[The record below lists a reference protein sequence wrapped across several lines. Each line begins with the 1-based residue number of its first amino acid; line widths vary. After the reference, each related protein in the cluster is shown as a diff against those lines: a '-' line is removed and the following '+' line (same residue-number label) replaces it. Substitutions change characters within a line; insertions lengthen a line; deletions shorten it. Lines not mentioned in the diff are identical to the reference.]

1 MPLDSPEGSQDEGQ
15 EGAVA
20 PEKDNAK
27 GDLEA
32 PKTGRSVP
40 AFDDKTLKALL
51 QVCSEDLPRGAGG
64 VLKSVS
70 KVLSLSEK
78 DVSKAIMARVRTLR
92 EEVQYL
98 LGEVGEAGGG
108 EIDGMRQELADDA
121 APLSLQQLSLWRE
134 SLTQL
139 LTGQGKN
146 AEEML
151 GAHFQERSGSR
162 PYQEQT
168 RILQSIEVVFLL
180 DEIARRREAKV
191 REALETT
198 MQTTGPGS
206 TLGEIRSHL
215 FALLSPK
222 KQKDFDPM
230 EKLDILREEMWQE
243 REEEEY
249 ERLSGK
255 ILALFGRGKGEA
267 PFHTQKSLAKA
278 LRVEEGRIKHILG
291 QMNQERK
298 IGFMMG
304 TGGQEMYMCRD
315 KKIFQYLPDEL
326 IAELNPQYFDQVG
339 AFLKKALDQ
348 GEVVDREYL
357 EENEHEL
364 KLPSDVAACL
374 LDCYVDAKRLRR
386 TKDRGYQM
394 PKDEERT
401 LLSSTVFER
410 INLAQQFYE
419 LAAALDDKALAKVSE
434 VVTWETIERDYKK
447 FCESRSVN
455 EIPLETRRPS
465 MKMYPFTEIQLGH
478 MDLDVGS
485 LQRRIE
491 ELKALPVEE
500 RPDQIVI
507 SGTVFGRFKHWE
519 KDKHKMRVYEADT
532 QLRHAKFV
540 LDELHSLG
548 MPIVYNMSDNDA
560 LIVKEYTYDAVG
572 LMESLLK
579 GGGVIVDR
587 STKRHLARGAAYWQF
602 EQAQRSK
609 AWSQHYAFQ
618 WDVVLPYM
626 FCSGRHL
633 YTAEEVQELYGEE
646 PIEEYLLLLYAYK
659 KRKDG
664 ESLEKLS
671 KGGHKLA
678 KLALKVLEIENI
690 PFYGEEQKG
699 KVMVTSDFVLHAK
712 TQERT
717 RTVEEKHSWRQ
728 SGVGMVQDP
737 MKAARAIYDQL
748 IADGEAVPDMVIG
761 ENEQHAVGVLKRY
774 NDGHVL
780 IATTPGLQTFNRH
793 RSSYTRH
800 GSDKSER
807 MAWARGER
815 FIAGTTSFEITDD
828 DRYKIEFF
836 NDKFMDIAAKTKERV
851 IVVNISDLQLGSVTS
866 DFDTAIKCFDYVLYH
881 LLADPKARV
890 VLFLNGDH
898 IQGWNYPKF
907 PIENARMGLV
917 GVGRQQKLL
926 VRVLENMLSTLPR
939 ELKSR
944 IEMVKITDGNHE
956 WNSPGKRAE
965 IGLSHSLPIEMAFRH
980 NSEGLYKTELCDY
993 DVPVVTKDGSRFVS
1007 STAYENVQG
1016 YGFIVQHILQERG
1029 GKGSG
1034 GGPPVYQARELIKGC
1049 APHMPDAHIL
1059 MGGHYHEP
1067 NYLMYDNKLGIVN
1080 GSWARISGY
1089 EWWLG
1094 YCPTMGTVAM
1104 HVGGGKPPMMEVIT
1118 AETLY
1123 KHKMQG
1129 YYKDEPGCDT
1139 DKGHDPHQHT
1149 FANMLMN
1156 DGRDPMSGVQKK
1168 LIKDMQELKKE
1179 RPLHG
1184 GGIMRGEVG
1193 APT

>member
-1 MPLDSPEGSQDEGQ
+1 MPLDSPDGSQDEAQ
-15 EGAVA
+15 ERAAA
-20 PEKDNAK
+20 PEGGA
-27 GDLEA
+27 A
-32 PKTGRSVP
+32 
-40 AFDDKTLKALL
+40 AFDGKTLKALL
-51 QVCSEDLPRGAGG
+51 RMHGEDLQRGGS
-64 VLKSVS
+64 VVKNVS
-70 KVLSLSEK
+70 KALSLSEK
-78 DVSKAIMARVRTLR
+78 EVTKAITARMRTMR

-98 LGEVGEAGGG
+98 LGEVGSAVGG
-108 EIDGMRQELADDA
+108 EEIESMRRDFADDA
-121 APLSLQQLSLWRE
+121 APLSLQQIVRHRDHLAE
-134 SLTQL
+134 L
-139 LTGQGKN
+139 LAGQGKN
-146 AEEML
+146 AGELLEERFKERKDSPQ
-151 GAHFQERSGSR
+151 HREQERVIR
-162 PYQEQT
+162 
-168 RILQSIEVVFLL
+168 SIEVVFLV
-180 DEIARRREAKV
+180 DDIASNRKAKV
-191 REALETT
+191 REALEGAPSAADPESALAE
-198 MQTTGPGS
+198 M
-206 TLGEIRSHL
+206 RNRL
-215 FALLSPK
+215 FTLLSPK
-222 KQKDFDPM
+222 KRQEFSLAQ
-230 EKLDILREEMWQE
+230 KLDVLREEVWEE
-243 REEEEY
+243 REQREY
-249 ERLSGK
+249 DRLSVK
-255 ILALFGRGKGEA
+255 ILGLFGRGKGEA
-267 PFHTQKSLAKA
+267 PFHTQQSLAKA
-278 LRVEEGRIKHILG
+278 LREEEGMIKHILG
-291 QMNQERK
+291 RMNQEGQ

-304 TGGQEMYMCRD
+304 AAGEEVYMCRD
-315 KKIFQYLPDEL
+315 KKIFSYMSDEL
-326 IAELNPQYFDQVG
+326 IAELDPAYFDRVG
-339 AFLKKALDQ
+339 AFLRAALDQ
-348 GEVVDREYL
+348 GDVVDRAYL
-357 EENEHEL
+357 EDHAHEL
-364 KLPSDVAACL
+364 KLPSDVAAEL

-386 TKDRGYQM
+386 TKDRGYHM
-394 PKDEERT
+394 PEGEEKT
-401 LLSSTVFER
+401 LLSSMVFDR
-410 INLAQQFYE
+410 ISLAQQFYE
-419 LAAALDDKALAKVSE
+419 LAAALDDKALAEVSE
-434 VVTWETIERDYKK
+434 VVTWETIEREYKK
-447 FCESRSVN
+447 FRERQSVN
-455 EIPLETRRPS
+455 DISLATGKPS

-478 MDLDVGS
+478 MDLDNGA
-485 LQRRIE
+485 LRRRIE
-491 ELKALPVEE
+491 ELKALPLDE
-500 RPDQIVI
+500 RPDQIIV
-507 SGTVFGRFKHWE
+507 SGALFGRFKHWE

-540 LDELHSLG
+540 LDELRSLG
-548 MPIVYNMSDNDA
+548 IPIVYNMSDNDA

-579 GGGVIVDR
+579 GGGVVVDR

-609 AWSQHYAFQ
+609 AWPQHYAFQ

-626 FCSGRHL
+626 LRSGRHL
-633 YTAEEVQELYGEE
+633 HSAEEVQELHGEE

-664 ESLEKLS
+664 ESLEQLAE
-671 KGGHKLA
+671 GGDKLA
-678 KLALKVLEIENI
+678 KLALKVLEIDNI
-690 PFYGEEQKG
+690 PFHGEEQKG

-748 IADGEAVPDMVIG
+748 IADGEEVPDMVIG
-761 ENEQHAVGVLKRY
+761 ENEQHAVGVLKRH

-881 LLADPKARV
+881 LLADPKARA

-944 IEMVKITDGNHE
+944 MEMVKITDGNHE

-1016 YGFIVQHILQERG
+1016 YGFVVQHILQERG

-1049 APHMPDAHIL
+1049 APHMPGAHVL

-1123 KHKMQG
+1123 KYKMQG

-1149 FANMLMN
+1149 FASMLMN

-1179 RPLHG
+1179 RPLFAL
-1184 GGIMRGEVG
+1184 V
-1193 APT
+1193 